1 MLLQTNISAD
11 DCQFN
16 NLRGDRES
24 GRIPASA
31 GWSGFRVGS
40 AAMTY
45 AGFAM
50 MAVGLVI
57 YLAAFAQGAG
67 PTMGDRPLQATLF
80 TVATGLL
87 IVGLLL
93 VVG

>member
-1 MLLQTNISAD
+1 
-11 DCQFN
+11 
-16 NLRGDRES
+16 
-24 GRIPASA
+24 
-31 GWSGFRVGS
+31 
-40 AAMTY
+40 MTY
-45 AGFAM
+45 FGFAL

-93 VVG
+93 VVV